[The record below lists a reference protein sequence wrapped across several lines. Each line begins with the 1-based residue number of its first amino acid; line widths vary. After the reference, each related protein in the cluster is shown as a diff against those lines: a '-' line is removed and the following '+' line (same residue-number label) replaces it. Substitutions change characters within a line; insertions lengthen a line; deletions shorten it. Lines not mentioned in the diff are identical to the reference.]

1 MNAVKGLL
9 EIRDEAVK
17 NEVLLD
23 EKCVSTAINDIY
35 DGKFVVEEPEE
46 IHTQKQ
52 KDAKK
57 AETQQ
62 EENSTGD
69 AETDA

>member
-1 MNAVKGLL
+1 MVGVAKRAR
-9 EIRDEAVK
+9 EIRDEAIK

-23 EKCVSTAINDIY
+23 DKSVSMAIGDIY

-52 KDAKK
+52 KDAKNA
-57 AETQQ
+57 AEQKPAD
-62 EENSTGD
+62 D
-69 AETDA
+69 AANLAE

>member
-1 MNAVKGLL
+1 M
-9 EIRDEAVK
+9 
-17 NEVLLD
+17 LLD

-69 AETDA
+69 AETDE